1 MTGRAVM
8 ALATIAIAAGALGC
22 STKPLETPTVIE
34 VRADRGWQPAG
45 LRVTPNQSFTI
56 EYLSGAIRDREV
68 TIPDANGSDYVCGSA
83 DCCEPLPNER
93 RSILLARVDRH
104 VFVIGN
110 RAKVTAPAGGR
121 LFLRINDCDEGL
133 TDNSGTLQVR
143 VVP

>member
-1 MTGRAVM
+1 MMNRASLT
-8 ALATIAIAAGALGC
+8 LATITVAISAAAC
-22 STKPLETPTVIE
+22 STKPLDGPTVFE

-56 EYLSGAIRDREV
+56 EYLSGTIRDRQV
-68 TIPDANGSDYVCGSA
+68 TIPNANGSDYVCGSA

-93 RSILLARVDRH
+93 RSSLLARVDRQ

-110 RAKVTAPAGGR
+110 RATVTAPEGGR

-133 TDNSGTLQVR
+133 GDNTGALQVR

>member
-1 MTGRAVM
+1 MTYRASLT
-8 ALATIAIAAGALGC
+8 LATIAVAASAVAC
-22 STKPLETPTVIE
+22 STKPLDAPTVFD

-56 EYLSGAIRDREV
+56 EYLSGTIRDREV
-68 TIPDANGSDYVCGSA
+68 TIPNANGSDYVCASA

-93 RSILLARVDRH
+93 RSSLLARVDRE

-110 RAKVTAPAGGR
+110 RAKVTAPQGGR
-121 LFLRINDCDEGL
+121 LYLRINDCDEGL